1 MRTWFWTLLLAV
13 VAVAL
18 AVFLREHEG
27 NVLIL
32 VEPWRIQVSLTLA
45 VLLLVA
51 TFVGLYVGLRLL
63 GWLVS
68 IPSRVRAWRGRRAQ
82 MRDHELLERGWIG
95 FLEGRYAHA
104 EKDLTKLLGQ
114 TRDQHRKVLAALSA
128 ARAAHGLGEFGRRD
142 GLLDQAMEHAQDD
155 AGLKEAVTTVAADM
169 LLDQGQADAALRRL
183 EPLQDGGVRHL
194 HTQRLLLRAHGA
206 LGHHEQTFGLSRSL
220 LRRGVLAQDEGRG
233 LLEQAAA
240 ARLRAAPDSEAFRAV
255 WKDLKAEERTY
266 PEVALAGAARFEE
279 AGLPDEAAKALE
291 AAVAVRMDERLV
303 MAYARCEPAQ
313 VKRRLAKAE
322 EWLAK
327 HPEHPDLLCVLG
339 MLCLA
344 GQLWGQ
350 AERYLLR
357 SVQRRNDARA
367 HALLGSLYD
376 RLDRAQDAARH
387 WRLATAA
394 GMPLPVLAS
403 DGSLPAADTRSDP
416 ALLAGDGMNDYLLE
430 DTGAVASTGAA
441 AAAYVAEPVDAA
453 SVADYVLD
461 PDARDLEDTA
471 ARAEPVVAQSPVSQR
486 PTEELDEYFDS
497 APIPGVDFDEREA
510 EPVRRPDADKPT
522 DKT

>member
-1 MRTWFWTLLLAV
+1 MRTWFWTLLLAA

-32 VEPWRIQVSLTLA
+32 VEPWRVQLSLTLA

-51 TFVGLYVGLRLL
+51 TFIGLYVGLRLL
-63 GWLVS
+63 GWLLS

-82 MRDHELLERGWIG
+82 VRDHELLERGWIG

-114 TRDQHRKVLAALSA
+114 TRSQPRKVLAALSA
-128 ARAAHGLGEFGRRD
+128 ARAAHGLGEISRRD
-142 GLLDQAMEHAQDD
+142 ALLDQALEHAGQD
-155 AGLKEAVTTVAADM
+155 AGLKEAVATVAADL
-169 LLDQGQADAALRRL
+169 LLDQGQAQAAVQRL
-183 EPLQDGGVRHL
+183 APLQDGGVRHL
-194 HTQRLLLRAHGA
+194 HTQRLLLRAHHA
-206 LGHHEQTFGLSRSL
+206 LGNHEQTFGLARSL
-220 LRRGVLAQDEGRG
+220 MRRGVLAKGEGIS
-233 LLEQAAA
+233 LLETAAA
-240 ARLRAAPDSEAFRAV
+240 ERLRAGGDDAWRAV
-255 WKDLKAEERTY
+255 WKDLKADERTL
-266 PEVALAGAARFEE
+266 PEVALAAAARFEQ
-279 AGLPDEAAKALE
+279 AGQPDEAARVLE
-291 AAVAVRMDERLV
+291 AAVAARMDERLI

-327 HPEHPDLLCVLG
+327 RPDDPDLLCVLG

-357 SVQRRNDARA
+357 SAQRRNDARV

-376 RLDRAQDAARH
+376 RLDRAHDAARH

-403 DGSLPAADTRSDP
+403 DGSLPAADMRSDP
-416 ALLAGDGMNDYLLE
+416 ALLAGEGMDDYLIE
-430 DTGAVASTGAA
+430 TPGTAA
-441 AAAYVAEPVDAA
+441 PAPEPVLHAEPPEAA
-453 SVADYVLD
+453 SASDYVLD
-461 PDARDLEDTA
+461 PYARELEGA
-471 ARAEPVVAQSPVSQR
+471 ADRQVQDPAPGPAGGQVRA
-486 PTEELDEYFDS
+486 TEALDEYFDS
-497 APIPGVDFDEREA
+497 APIPGVDFNEVQPEGK
-510 EPVRRPDADKPT
+510 PGPDAPAEK
-522 DKT
+522 K